1 MKCPKCGNEV
11 ADGKKFCGQCGSP
24 LGAPAGTEPG
34 RSTGSVESSGLVC
47 PKCGAAL
54 TPGKK
59 FCGKCGTPV
68 VSTGSTTAYSSS
80 IRAENGTASGA
91 SSGQPANKAE
101 AEMTV
106 SSNFVYWNIL
116 PGQLACKITEKEFE
130 TYQNIKGFVIQDGI
144 KAIIFADGTLAGE
157 LQNGKYTFAD
167 IGAEYEKCLGNAIK
181 RFGARIASLF
191 TGKSYDILSRA
202 ATVTVVLLRDAQ
214 FPMIFTE
221 KDIPT
226 ANIRTEIA
234 VHTLSKINNI
244 VEFYRT
250 FLLDN
255 DFISFQRLGTAIELA
270 VRTILEETFSG
281 VDAESISSNGQ
292 LREKVHASLNEKVA
306 EIYPFISV
314 ESIIRLTATNA
325 ELEELSRRNNFLN
338 RLNDEKNQQLLREA
352 QSEADFVAA
361 MNKIDQQNQLT
372 EDEKAKFADM
382 LYWQRKLREA
392 RNKDEGEAALH
403 QLEMNGLLREEELSN
418 LKSDIEQRRKLKDL
432 NDGQAIAMLTLQNN
446 MALDAQ
452 KLKWEL
458 EIGNKR
464 FENQMYRQKVQDDYA
479 DSRRRSEMQLDKEE
493 QLNQLEL
500 LRQAQA
506 LRMEKENAEHAR
518 KMEEENAARQHEV
531 TMASNQQRHEEE
543 MRRIFQNM
551 TAEQI
556 MAANPDITP
565 EAAEAFA
572 EKFRSQNAQAQI
584 DMANQHSADIERIMT
599 ANAAQQ
605 QSNME
610 NLMVLMGQMFG
621 NAASKKDAEIEA
633 VRKDA
638 NDHQDRMT
646 EISKRLLKMRGLR

>member
-1 MKCPKCGNEV
+1 
-11 ADGKKFCGQCGSP
+11 
-24 LGAPAGTEPG
+24 
-34 RSTGSVESSGLVC
+34 
-47 PKCGAAL
+47 
-54 TPGKK
+54 
-59 FCGKCGTPV
+59 
-68 VSTGSTTAYSSS
+68 
-80 IRAENGTASGA
+80 
-91 SSGQPANKAE
+91 
-101 AEMTV
+101 
-106 SSNFVYWNIL
+106 
-116 PGQLACKITEKEFE
+116 
-130 TYQNIKGFVIQDGI
+130 
-144 KAIIFADGTLAGE
+144 
-157 LQNGKYTFAD
+157 
-167 IGAEYEKCLGNAIK
+167 
-181 RFGARIASLF
+181 
-191 TGKSYDILSRA
+191 
-202 ATVTVVLLRDAQ
+202 
-214 FPMIFTE
+214 
-221 KDIPT
+221 
-226 ANIRTEIA
+226 
-234 VHTLSKINNI
+234 
-244 VEFYRT
+244 
-250 FLLDN
+250 
-255 DFISFQRLGTAIELA
+255 
-270 VRTILEETFSG
+270 
-281 VDAESISSNGQ
+281 
-292 LREKVHASLNEKVA
+292 
-306 EIYPFISV
+306 
-314 ESIIRLTATNA
+314 
-325 ELEELSRRNNFLN
+325 
-338 RLNDEKNQQLLREA
+338 
-352 QSEADFVAA
+352 
-361 MNKIDQQNQLT
+361 
-372 EDEKAKFADM
+372 M

-446 MALDAQ
+446 MTLDAQ

-610 NLMVLMGQMFG
+610 NLMALMGQMFG

-646 EISKRLLKMRGLR
+646 DIIKTQANAAYGAAGKIFAPASKGNSGNGGNNNRNGKKDIGVCPDCGNPTEEGASFCGECGASL